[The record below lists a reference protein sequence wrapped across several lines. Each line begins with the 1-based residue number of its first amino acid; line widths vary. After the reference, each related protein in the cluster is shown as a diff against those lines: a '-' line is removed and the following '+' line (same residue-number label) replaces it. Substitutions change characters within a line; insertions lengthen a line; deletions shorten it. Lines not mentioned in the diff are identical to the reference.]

1 MATQIVPQ
9 PEAHHLGKKPV
20 ESFLP
25 LSTPTPLELLHIALN
40 NNAAIDVIERLAA
53 LQEKFLTKKA
63 EQEFDEALSRCQAKL
78 TRISADAEN
87 QQTSSRY
94 ATYAKIDSTVRPIYT
109 GEGFSLS
116 FGERDCP
123 TPGKTRF
130 VAFLSRSGIT
140 REYLKDMSPSTKGP
154 RGNDVMTPIHA
165 DAAADSYAK
174 RYLVKDIFNLAIGEG
189 DNDGNGNQVQ
199 RIAPERVRDF
209 CERLGKAENEQQ
221 LRNIF
226 RAAYVAAEE
235 IGDRVAQ
242 KAYIDAK
249 DARKRV
255 IL

>member
-1 MATQIVPQ
+1 MSAGLSVSHTDAQ
-9 PEAHHLGKKPV
+9 PIPDKPG
-20 ESFLP
+20 EMTDAKTAMTGTGMGYGSKSGHNS
-25 LSTPTPLELLHIALN
+25 STTYSGI
-40 NNAAIDVIERLAA
+40 
-53 LQEKFLTKKA
+53 
-63 EQEFDEALSRCQAKL
+63 S
-78 TRISADAEN
+78 SAD
-87 QQTSSRY
+87 
-94 ATYAKIDSTVRPIYT
+94 IH
-109 GEGFSLS
+109 
-116 FGERDCP
+116 
-123 TPGKTRF
+123 
-130 VAFLSRSGIT
+130 IT
-140 REYLKDMSPSTKGP
+140 
-154 RGNDVMTPIHA
+154 

-226 RAAYVAAEE
+226 RAAYTEAEQ
-235 IGDRVAQ
+235 ISDRVAQ